1 MAATHD
7 SAVEQVRMAND
18 IVDVIQSYIPLKRAG
33 STFRA
38 LCPFHQEKTPSF
50 HVNPQRQFFHCFGC
64 NMGGDVFKFVMAMEK
79 TDFPT
84 ALRLLASRAGISLAR
99 DRAEAD
105 RESAK
110 DLIFEINKKAAAFFH
125 ELLLKSPLAEP
136 ARAYLRSRDL
146 DERVVEEFMIG
157 FAPESWDTLLQR
169 AGKQYSPAQLSAA
182 GLVVVPSDE
191 RAARGGATSP
201 YDRFRNRLMFP
212 ILDEMGRVA
221 GFSGRLLSG
230 ASDAAKYVNT
240 PETAVFHKSRILF
253 GLHHARRDLA
263 GNAAIL
269 CEGQIDVIR
278 CRMAGFTTAL
288 AAQGTALTP
297 DHARIIKRYTES
309 VVLAFD
315 ADAAGQKAA
324 MRAVEIFLQAEMA
337 VKIAPIPSGED
348 PDSLIRK
355 EGPEAFRNLL
365 ASALSPIEFQ
375 ASLLAA
381 QQDLSSEL
389 GLMRAAAALAELINH
404 TPNPAQ
410 QTAMLRHAS
419 ELLKL
424 PESALKHELAK
435 LKPAQAV
442 PLQPPARPQPAIIQ
456 KTTTHPIRELA
467 LAEHLLSDPALAEWV
482 HNFLPLEMITDSQCR
497 ALARAAL
504 RAWEQGKEIV
514 DAIADEDPQRSELTE
529 LASKLMSAP
538 VKASGAIATQAESVR
553 DLILA
558 IHAAA
563 LEIKREHIRQALLQ
577 AESESPP
584 GDTTLKRLRAEFI
597 EAGYDLAK
605 LKKWE
610 TALPMITLQH

>member
-1 MAATHD
+1 MAASHD

-18 IVDVIQSYIPLKRAG
+18 IVEVVQSYIPLKRAG

-84 ALRLLASRAGISLAR
+84 ALRLLASRVGISLAR

-110 DLIFEINKKAAAFFH
+110 DLIFEINKKAAAWFH
-125 ELLLKSPLAEP
+125 ELLLKSPQAEQ
-136 ARAYLRSRDL
+136 ARTYLRSRDL
-146 DERVVEEFMIG
+146 DAKAAEEFIIG
-157 FAPESWDTLLQR
+157 FAPDRWDTLLQW

-182 GLVVVPSDE
+182 GLVVMPSDE
-191 RAARGGATSP
+191 RTARGGASSP

-221 GFSGRLLSG
+221 GFSGRLL
-230 ASDAAKYVNT
+230 AQDSDAAKYVNT
-240 PETAVFHKSRILF
+240 PETVTFHKGRILF
-253 GLHHARRDLA
+253 GLHHARRELA
-263 GNAAIL
+263 GSSAIL

-278 CRMAGFTTAL
+278 CRLAGFTTAL

-309 VVLAFD
+309 VILAFD
-315 ADAAGQKAA
+315 ADTAGRKAA
-324 MRAVEIFLQAEMA
+324 MRAVETFLQTEMA
-337 VKIAPIPSGED
+337 VKIAPIPGGED

-355 EGPEAFRNLL
+355 KGHQAFRHLL
-365 ASALSPIEFQ
+365 ETAVSPVEFQ
-375 ASLLAA
+375 IRLLNA
-381 QQDLSSEL
+381 QEDLSSEL
-389 GLMRAAAALAELINH
+389 GIMRAAAELAALINH

-410 QTAMLRHAS
+410 QTVMLQQAS
-419 ELLKL
+419 DLLKL

-435 LKPAQAV
+435 LRPIHTAQA
-442 PLQPPARPQPAIIQ
+442 PSQPQAAI
-456 KTTTHPIRELA
+456 KPKATGHPIRELA

-482 HNFLPLEMITDSQCR
+482 YKFLPLEIITDLQCR
-497 ALARAAL
+497 ALVRAAVH
-504 RAWEQGKEIV
+504 AWEQGKEIV
-514 DAIADEDPQRSELTE
+514 DTLAEEDPQRSELTE

-538 VKASGAIATQAESVR
+538 LKAGGAIATQAESVR
-553 DLILA
+553 DLILS

-563 LEIKREHIRQALLQ
+563 LEAKRERIRRELAQ
-577 AESESPP
+577 AESENMP
-584 GDTTLKRLRAEFI
+584 GEAATKRLRAEFI

-605 LKKWE
+605 LKKWD
-610 TALPMITLQH
+610 TAIPLITMQV